1 MDSLQLLHG
10 LKARDDEA
18 FRMMVLTYGRPVY
31 ERLLARSGNKELAK
45 EALKTALIDMYSTV
59 SAADS
64 SDPLEALLY
73 RRAER
78 VQEEMLCKPCEQM
91 FFNAFQA
98 TSVSGEKLIPVQKA
112 AAFEPG
118 VPADHD
124 AAVPAPEPAGE
135 DAPAPSQ
142 PPTASQDALPKRCLR
157 TGVAAAFLSAGIL
170 CMLWVIA
177 GLLMDMGLIP
187 SFDLGYSWFNLH
199 IAPWF

>member
-135 DAPAPSQ
+135 DAPAPSR
-142 PPTASQDALPKRCLR
+142 PPTA
-157 TGVAAAFLSAGIL
+157 
-170 CMLWVIA
+170 IA